1 VNVLRHAI
9 AWMAMIGAAAMFT
22 IAWGASQE
30 LHALQARWL
39 AQLVDV
45 AGPERALRIGAM
57 APDGYLPALLALRAA
72 TLVAWLWLLVPLWSA
87 AALQGW
93 LLGDLRRRAFAAAN
107 PRLHGLSAHVAIA
120 AAGSLLCVLALPLD
134 VPVASIPVSGLLLS
148 LLIALCCL
156 HRPAWRG

>member
-1 VNVLRHAI
+1 
-9 AWMAMIGAAAMFT
+9 MIGAAAMFT

-57 APDGYLPALLALRAA
+57 APDGYHLPALLALRAA
-72 TLVAWLWLLVPLWSA
+72 TLVAWLWLLVPLWCA

-134 VPVASIPVSGLLLS
+134 VPVASIPLSGLLLS

>member
-1 VNVLRHAI
+1 
-9 AWMAMIGAAAMFT
+9 MF
-22 IAWGASQE
+22 GPHE
-30 LHALQARWL
+30 LALLLGGREEI
-39 AQLVDV
+39 DV
-45 AGPERALRIGAM
+45 AA
-57 APDGYLPALLALRAA
+57 
-72 TLVAWLWLLVPLWSA
+72 V
-87 AALQGW
+87 
-93 LLGDLRRRAFAAAN
+93 LGDLRRRAFAAAN

>member
-1 VNVLRHAI
+1 
-9 AWMAMIGAAAMFT
+9 MAMIGAAAMFT

-57 APDGYLPALLALRAA
+57 APDGYHLPALLALRAA
-72 TLVAWLWLLVPLWSA
+72 TLVAWLWLLVPLWCA

-134 VPVASIPVSGLLLS
+134 VPVASIPLSGLLLS

>member
-1 VNVLRHAI
+1 
-9 AWMAMIGAAAMFT
+9 MIGAAAMFT

-45 AGPERALRIGAM
+45 AGPERALRIGAT
-57 APDGYLPALLALRAA
+57 APDVYLPALLALRAA
-72 TLVAWLWLLVPLWSA
+72 TLVAWLWLLVPLWCA

-134 VPVASIPVSGLLLS
+134 VPVASIPLSGLLLS

>member
-1 VNVLRHAI
+1 
-9 AWMAMIGAAAMFT
+9 MAMIGAAAMFT

-39 AQLVDV
+39 AQLVDA
-45 AGPERALRIGAM
+45 AGPERTLRIDAT
-57 APDGYLPALLALRAA
+57 APDAYLPALLALRAA
-72 TLVAWLWLLVPLWSA
+72 TLVAWLWLLVPLWFA

-134 VPVASIPVSGLLLS
+134 VPVASIPLSGLLLS